1 MRIFLFTL
9 KEVCQVYFWLKDYL
23 KEEKAEIYFYESEEN
38 ENFSKLLNSST
49 DLTLLIFDFESFQYT
64 IFDLIQKFKKLAPTA
79 YIIVVNAP
87 EDVELAVKFLEEGV
101 YHYFTKELD
110 KKCLYKLLNK
120 ITNIQK
126 RDLEKEPL
134 NIYVGRSKAIQKIK
148 EILPIIAETHCNVLI
163 VGETGT
169 GKELLARIIHQL
181 SPRSKAPFVIL
192 DCTTLQETIF
202 ESEVFGYEKGA
213 FTGAYASKKGLV
225 ELADGGTLFIDEIGE
240 LPLPLQKKFLR
251 FIQEKTFMRVGGTRF
266 YKADVRIIAATNR
279 NLEEEVKKGN
289 FRSDLYFRLNTLII
303 EIPPLRER
311 KEDIPLLI
319 EHFIKIKSSELGR
332 TFKGFSKGFLETLM
346 NYDWPGNVREL
357 INIIERALILSPDG
371 YLSEDILPTYL
382 SKKED
387 LSRKESSEKDF
398 IDHRKRLNLKEIEKE
413 LVLKALELNNWN
425 QTKTAEYLGISR
437 KQLINKMKKYGLS
450 KEKYKNWL
458 KSG

>member
-1 MRIFLFTL
+1 ML
-9 KEVCQVYFWLKDYL
+9 Q
-23 KEEKAEIYFYESEEN
+23 EN
-38 ENFSKLLNSST
+38 
-49 DLTLLIFDFESFQYT
+49 
-64 IFDLIQKFKKLAPTA
+64 
-79 YIIVVNAP
+79 
-87 EDVELAVKFLEEGV
+87 VELAISFLKVGA

-110 KKCLYKLLNK
+110 KECLCKLLNE
-120 ITNIQK
+120 ITK
-126 RDLEKEPL
+126 SYKGDFEKEKEPL
-134 NIYVGRSKAIQKIK
+134 NLFVGKSRAIQKIK
-148 EILPIIAETHCNVLI
+148 EFLPTIAETHCNVLI

-181 SPRSKAPFVIL
+181 SPRHKAPFVIL

-213 FTGAYASKKGLV
+213 FTGAYTSKKGLV

-319 EHFIKIKSSELGR
+319 EHFIKIKTSELGR
-332 TFKGFSKGFLETLM
+332 SFKGFSKGFLEALL
-346 NYDWPGNVREL
+346 NYTWPGNVREL
-357 INIIERALILSPDG
+357 INIIERSLILSPDG
-371 YLSEDILPTYL
+371 YLSENLLPSYILNSQALTQKDITNFTPYRAD
-382 SKKED
+382 KN
-387 LSRKESSEKDF
+387 F
-398 IDHRKRLNLKEIEKE
+398 NLKEIEKE
-413 LVLKALELNNWN
+413 LVLKALEINNWN
-425 QTKTAEYLGISR
+425 QSRAAEFLGISR
-437 KQLINKMKKYGLS
+437 KQLINKMKKYGLC
-450 KEKYKNWL
+450 KEKNKSWL
-458 KSG
+458 KS